1 MLKRIDHVG
10 VVVEDLDQASRF
22 VGEVLG
28 LEQTASRSDPIR
40 GNRVAFFRCGET
52 EIELIEWT
60 DPEERSHRLG
70 EARARIE
77 HIAIE
82 VDDLAATLREL
93 GDRGVRTAGSELRTP
108 AGVSLFSAPES
119 TAGIGLQFI
128 QRLPSH

>member
-10 VVVEDLDQASRF
+10 VVVEDLDQASQF
-22 VGEVLG
+22 VREVLG
-28 LEQTASRSDPIR
+28 LEQTASRNDPAR
-40 GNRVAFFRCGET
+40 GNRVAFFRCGDT

-60 DPEERSHRLG
+60 DSTERSHRLG
-70 EARARIE
+70 DARARIE

-82 VDDLAATLREL
+82 VDDLASTARDL

-108 AGVSLFSAPES
+108 TGVSLFSAPES

-128 QRLPSH
+128 ERTPPR